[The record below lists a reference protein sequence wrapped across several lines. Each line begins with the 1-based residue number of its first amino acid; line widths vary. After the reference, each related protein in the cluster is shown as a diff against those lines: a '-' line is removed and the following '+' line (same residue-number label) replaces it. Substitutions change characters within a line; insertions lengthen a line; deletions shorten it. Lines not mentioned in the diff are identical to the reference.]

1 MNLSHESLSLLA
13 QWQRTDRKF
22 FRKHSAD
29 PKAMEIVAALAEMI
43 ATYEAQVRKPTPFY
57 C

>member
-1 MNLSHESLSLLA
+1 MNLSPQSLSLLA
-13 QWQRTDRKF
+13 QWQRADRKF

-29 PKAMEIVAALAEMI
+29 PKAMEIVAALAELI
-43 ATYEAQVRKPTPFY
+43 ATYEICSQEPVPFY